1 LAKTYSKTANTE
13 IYLSKET
20 IAGGYSLRGGYK
32 TKSLPGGTKSLLKNY
47 GKRLNTSR

>member
-20 IAGGYSLRGGYK
+20 IAGGYSWGGGYK
-32 TKSLPGGTKSLLKNY
+32 TISLSGGTISLLKNY